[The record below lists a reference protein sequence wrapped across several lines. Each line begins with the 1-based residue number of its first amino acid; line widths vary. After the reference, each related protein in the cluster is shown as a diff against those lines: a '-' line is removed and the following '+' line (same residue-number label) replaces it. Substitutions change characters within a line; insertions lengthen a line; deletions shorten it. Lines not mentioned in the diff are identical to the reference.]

1 MSTDDLKAKYTRTV
15 TMAGKIAYTLN
26 EDREMELPLTG
37 AWTIIKSR
45 SWCHRGYAGC
55 VRFLCFRTC
64 LRSCFRFFYAFVA
77 LSSSPKARL

>member
-1 MSTDDLKAKYTRTV
+1 MSTDDLKEKYTRTV

-26 EDREMELPLTG
+26 EDREVELPLTC

-45 SWCHRGYAGC
+45 SWCRRGYAGY

-77 LSSSPKARL
+77 LSSSPKACF